1 MGYCSE
7 ATVLFGPVISAKD
20 IIKAYQ
26 DSKDFKRDPS
36 VETKKWNS
44 KLEDELNEFINSVI
58 KKECIDNAATANAS
72 DTTTTAATA
81 AAATATSVSDVE
93 EGDYENEINGNKY
106 YRPKFIKW
114 YSEARDNSI
123 EIDNVVL
130 VVELDRIPTCKVWGR
145 SGYTLQWDS
154 MPLQKLTTLLQNP
167 EIKSSLITFFDKL
180 SLKLE
185 NYPTQIVL
193 YHKCD

>member
-36 VETKKWNS
+36 VKTKKWTP
-44 KLEDELNEFINSVI
+44 KLEDELNEFINSII
-58 KKECIDNAATANAS
+58 KTDRIDN
-72 DTTTTAATA
+72 TTTIA
-81 AAATATSVSDVE
+81 AASSSDDE
-93 EGDYENEINGNKY
+93 EGDYENEILGNKFF
-106 YRPKFIKW
+106 RPKFIKW
-114 YSEARDNSI
+114 HSDAHDKAI

-130 VVELDRIPTCKVWGR
+130 VVELERIPTCKVWGR
-145 SGYTLQWDS
+145 SGYSSQWDS
-154 MPLQKLTTLLQNP
+154 MPLQKLTTLLQDP
-167 EIKSSLITFFDKL
+167 EIKTSLITFFDKL